1 MMKKG
6 FVTIILSARN
16 HGCVLANHQHQCQN
30 RIFMERRSCCAFDG
44 IKSVQC
50 IMNCCNRVK
59 LSMLNNTNINYS
71 IWIEQRQTLAK
82 RQNYFSSQ
90 HMTTLKSYIAEPVQN
105 LGGTWMGCLTPP
117 YSPDIAPSDYHLFRS
132 KQHGLS
138 EQHFSYFEAVKK

>member
-30 RIFMERRSCCAFDG
+30 RIFMERRSCCAFDR

-82 RQNYFSSQ
+82 RQNYSSSQ
-90 HMTTLKSYIAEPVQN
+90 HTTTLNHILQNQWRKS
-105 LGGTWMGCLTPP
+105 WR
-117 YSPDIAPSDYHLFRS
+117 HLNGMSYPTLFTRHCSFRLS
-132 KQHGLS
+132 FVSVEAAWSS